1 MKLLLSVLL
10 LLLTAGCASTG
21 LSRAEKAALY
31 DEYVQKTELEQVDHI
46 TTFRFYGWSPLD
58 EKRLILKTSAQKAYL
73 ITLQSDCWNL
83 DFTNGIKVNQ
93 SSGSSLY
100 AKFDSISVAD
110 FPERRCFI
118 ESIHKLTKDQAKE
131 IARLEDQA
139 KQQ

>member
-1 MKLLLSVLL
+1 MKLTLSIALLALL
-10 LLLTAGCASTG
+10 AGCASSG
-21 LSRAEKAALY
+21 LTRAEKAAMY
-31 DEYVQKTELEQVDHI
+31 DEYVKKTELEQVDRI

-58 EKRLILKTSAQKAYL
+58 EKRLILKTSAQRAYL

-83 DFTNGIKVNQ
+83 DFANGIKVNQ
-93 SSGSSLY
+93 GGSSSLH

-110 FPERRCFI
+110 YPERRCFI

-131 IARLEDQA
+131 IAKLEDTV